1 MSERGLRIVDLLWH
15 GVRLFPDKPALRIDG
30 QERTYRELGARV
42 EALAAQ
48 LAAGGIRPGD
58 RVGLWLHNCHSWV
71 ESFLALDALG
81 AVSVP
86 VNTRLTGRE
95 LRQIFEVAQLHGLIT
110 TGRYRKRNYGDEA
123 REVLRHA
130 GGHVRIW
137 EAQDELPPAQWPQV
151 ALGCAAQRS
160 EVRTPVGVFCIQY
173 TSGTTS
179 IPKGVML
186 SDVAYLAT
194 AAYVARC
201 QRLTPSS
208 RFISAGPFF
217 HCSGSMHALTVC
229 LLAGCTLH
237 SMSIWDAERFVDE
250 VAAHRCDVSHMVY
263 FRDVLALG
271 GERVRER
278 LASMQ
283 VTHDLGTPDYLRR
296 IAGELGIPGVSNLY
310 GMTETAGQFTM
321 WFPDDPLELR
331 IAGNGRHQPGNELRI
346 ADPDTLQQAEPGA
359 TGEIQ
364 MRGLTVS
371 RGYFENPGAQA
382 QAFTPD
388 GWFRS
393 GDLGRI
399 GAQGQLVYVARLKEM
414 IRVGGENLA
423 PAEVEEVLRDVCGAA
438 AVCVLGLPDARLD
451 EVPAAVLVR
460 PAAQDW
466 AAVMGQLRQRLA
478 GFKIPCAVYLADEL
492 PMTATNRVQRATLK
506 SWILE
511 DRLQRV
517 V

>member
-1 MSERGLRIVDLLWH
+1 MAKTALRIADLLWH
-15 GVRLFPDKPALRIDG
+15 DVRQYPEKVAIRIDG
-30 QERTYRELGARV
+30 RARSFRELGARV
-42 EALAAQ
+42 QSLVEHFAAR
-48 LAAGGIRPGD
+48 IEPGD
-58 RVGLWLHNCHSWV
+58 RVGLWLHNCHAWV
-71 ESFLALDALG
+71 ESFLALNALG
-81 AVSVP
+81 AVVVP
-86 VNTRLTGRE
+86 INTRLTGAE
-95 LRQIFEVAQLHGLIT
+95 LRQIFQIAQLHGLVT
-110 TGRYRKRNYGDEA
+110 TAHYRKRDYAQEA
-123 REVLRHA
+123 RDVLRDA

-137 EAQDELPPAQWPQV
+137 EADDDVPPDAWPQV
-151 ALGCAAQRS
+151 QLGSAAQRS
-160 EVRTPVGVFCIQY
+160 RVRTPDDVFCIQY

-186 SDVAYLAT
+186 SDSAYIAT

-229 LLAGCTLH
+229 LLAGCTLT
-237 SMSIWDAERFVDE
+237 SMSVWDPERFVAQ
-250 VAAHRCDVSHMVY
+250 VAEHRCDVSHMVY
-263 FRDVLALG
+263 YRDVLALG
-271 GERVRER
+271 SERVRAD

-283 VTHDLGTPDYLRR
+283 VTHDLGTPAFLRR
-296 IAGELGIPGVSNLY
+296 IHDELGIPGISNIY

-321 WFPDDPLELR
+321 WFPDDPLDLR
-331 IAGNGRHQPGNELRI
+331 ISGNGRPQPGNEVRI
-346 ADPDTLQQAEPGA
+346 ADPVSLQEVARGD

-364 MRGLTVS
+364 MRGQTVS
-371 RGYFENPGAQA
+371 RGYFENPDAQA

-399 GAQGQLVYVARLKEM
+399 GDEGQLVYVARLKEM

-423 PAEVEEVLRDVCGAA
+423 PAEVEQALREVCGTPT
-438 AVCVLGLPDARLD
+438 VCVLGVPDPRLD

-460 PAAQDW
+460 PATDDW
-466 AAVMGQLRQRLA
+466 TAAMAQLRQRLA
-478 GFKIPCAVYLADEL
+478 GFKVPRAIYLAEEL
-492 PMTATNRVQRATLK
+492 PITATNRVQRATLK
-506 SWILE
+506 SWIE
-511 DRLQRV
+511 EQRLQRV